1 VTKLPLRFS
10 SSWLRR
16 RPPTRVNNDRGRRG
30 TNHHA
35 QESARLH
42 SCARPDATQGDRVG
56 GGGAWGGREV
66 LDDFIGSSVAWC
78 PNNYPKEASSA
89 ILGPLE
95 VVGCLPQLRRDPRL
109 LICSLMINHAS
120 NPQSKLEKFELQSH
134 LSLSSDSANFSTDFR
149 PGSAGSTQ

>member
-1 VTKLPLRFS
+1 
-10 SSWLRR
+10 
-16 RPPTRVNNDRGRRG
+16 
-30 TNHHA
+30 
-35 QESARLH
+35 
-42 SCARPDATQGDRVG
+42 
-56 GGGAWGGREV
+56 V

-120 NPQSKLEKFELQSH
+120 NPQSKLEKFELQSR